1 MWCLN
6 RYLNRY
12 LNGLSPLA
20 NQIMNNYISLTDLNT
35 LIRKTLDTQMEPSY
49 WVVAEIGEMRQHSSG
64 HCYMELVEK
73 DGNHVS
79 AKIRA
84 TVWSYTYRKLS
95 GWFSAITGEE
105 LRAGMKILSHVEVK
119 FHELYGLSLNIKD
132 IDANFTLG
140 ERARRRQQV
149 IAQLAEE
156 GVIDMNKSLPLPLV
170 PQQIAVIS
178 SPTAAGYGDFVD
190 QLSTNRYGYGLQ
202 LRLFEATMQ
211 GNGAE
216 DSIIA
221 ALMAIFDQLEG
232 GSTSYDAVVIIRGG
246 GAQVDLDCFDGYNLA
261 SHVAQFPLPVFTGI
275 GHERD
280 ETVTDLVAHTKMKT
294 PTAVA
299 EFLINGMRSFEEALE
314 EKFHRLIN
322 VSEQVIV
329 EKRYQLESLQNELR
343 FAVSSQVSDNY
354 VLLSR
359 WQERLRQL
367 STARLKASHEQVQ
380 QLSKTLKKVA
390 NNRLKNGHQQLENY
404 ERYLQLL
411 DPARIMQRGYTLT
424 YVNGKPLQEGDILQK
439 GDRLTTHSQYH
450 LLHSIIE
457 SSENKKNG

>member
-1 MWCLN
+1 
-6 RYLNRY
+6 
-12 LNGLSPLA
+12 
-20 NQIMNNYISLTDLNT
+20 MNNYISLIDLNS
-35 LIRKTLDTQMEPSY
+35 LIKKTLDTQMESSY

-73 DGNHVS
+73 DGSHVS

-95 GWFSAITGEE
+95 GWFSAITGED
-105 LRAGMKILSHVEVK
+105 LRAGMKILSNVEVK

-149 IAQLAEE
+149 IAQLTEE

-170 PQQIAVIS
+170 PQGIAVIS

-190 QLSTNRYGYGLQ
+190 QLNTNRYGYNLQ
-202 LRLFEATMQ
+202 IQLFKAVMQ
-211 GNGAE
+211 GKDAE

-221 ALMAIFDQLEG
+221 ALLEIYEQIEEG
-232 GSTSYDAVVIIRGG
+232 AAYYDAVVIIRGG

-261 SHVAQFPLPVFTGI
+261 AHVAQFPLPVFTGI

-299 EFLINGMRSFEEALE
+299 EFLINGMRSFEEELD
-314 EKFHRLIN
+314 EKLSRAIN
-322 VSEQVIV
+322 FSEQIIT
-329 EKRYQLESLQNELR
+329 EKRYQLESLQNALR
-343 FAVSSQVSDNY
+343 FAVSSQVSENY

-359 WQERLRQL
+359 LQERIKQL
-367 STARLKASHEQVQ
+367 SNAQLKASREQVQ
-380 QLSKTLKKVA
+380 QLNKSLKKA
-390 NNRLKNGHQQLENY
+390 TTDRLKDGHQQLDNY
-404 ERYLQLL
+404 QRYLQLL
-411 DPARIMQRGYTLT
+411 DPARIMQRGYTMT
-424 YVNGKPLQEGDILQK
+424 YVNGKPLRQGGVLQK
-439 GDRLTTHSQYH
+439 GDQVTTHSQHYI
-450 LLHSIIE
+450 LNSILE
-457 SSENKKNG
+457 SSENKENG